1 VEKSYKKSILYI
13 LTKENRRLFYALKR
27 KLFSL
32 SSEGSAILVYKKSSL
47 GDLSFSKISN
57 AKIFLLHP
65 IFFRWNAI
73 FKIFI
78 SRNKLTKVYVDDDK
92 LFSFL
97 LSLGKFLKISIEAT
111 DSIPQSGFKIL
122 DVGCGGAKTSGAIG
136 VDMQKQEGVDVV
148 CNLNKYP
155 WPFEDNTFDLIHCIN
170 AIEHFD
176 NIVKTMEEL
185 HRIGKDGAV
194 IIIDTA
200 HFAHPNSYRDPTHKW
215 HFTLGTFDYFTGG
228 VTYPRYSKLK
238 FKMLKKEL
246 HFRKKYCTG
255 KVYAF
260 FSTRRYEKYYCHK
273 CPPHSIYFEMEI
285 VKR

>member
-1 VEKSYKKSILYI
+1 MEKSYKKSILYI
-13 LTKENRRLFYALKR
+13 LTKENRQLFYALKR

-32 SSEGSAILVYKKSSL
+32 SIEGSESLIYKKSSL
-47 GDLSFSKISN
+47 GGLSFSEVLDIKV
-57 AKIFLLHP
+57 FLLPP
-65 IFFRWNAI
+65 IFFRWSAI

-78 SRNKLTKVYVDDDK
+78 NRNKLAKVYVDDDK

-97 LSLGKFLKISIEAT
+97 QSLGKFLKIGIET
-111 DSIPQSGFKIL
+111 IDSVPQAGLKIL
-122 DVGCGGAKTSGAIG
+122 DVGCGGAKASGAIG
-136 VDMQKQEGVDVV
+136 VDMQTQKGVDVV

-155 WPFEDNTFDLIHCIN
+155 WPFEDNTFDLIHCISV
-170 AIEHFD
+170 IEHLD

-194 IIIDTA
+194 IIIDTT

-215 HFTLGTFDYFTGG
+215 HFTLGTFDYFTGE
-228 VTYPRYSKLK
+228 VAYPRYSKLK

-246 HFRKKYCTG
+246 RFRKKYCTG

-260 FSTRRYEKYYCHK
+260 FSTIAYEKYYCHRS
-273 CPPHSIYFEMEI
+273 PPHSIYFEMEI
-285 VKR
+285 VKH